1 MVKERLTYVSLWR
14 KFLGNVYA
22 DIQKGLSM
30 KSKKN
35 KLTASQ
41 EDYLEAIYHISAKKM
56 AARAKDISTRLDVR
70 ASSVTGALRNL
81 AKLGLI
87 NYAPYDLITL
97 TDEGK
102 IVAEEVARR
111 HQALEH
117 FLVNVLG
124 VEQKEADE
132 AACRMEHS
140 VPKAIVD
147 RIIKYAEY
155 VEKCPKGGITWN
167 SGFGYYCK
175 HGCTE
180 EDCNQCLSNSPE

>member
-1 MVKERLTYVSLWR
+1 MSLQ
-14 KFLGNVYA
+14 
-22 DIQKGLSM
+22 D
-30 KSKKN
+30 

-56 AARAKDISTRLDVR
+56 AARAKDISNRLEVR
-70 ASSVTGALRNL
+70 ASSVTGALRTL
-81 AKLGLI
+81 GKMGLI

-97 TDEGK
+97 TDDGRV
-102 IVAEEVARR
+102 VAEEIVHR
-111 HQALEH
+111 HQALEN

-124 VEQKEADE
+124 VEAKEADE

-140 VPKAIVD
+140 VPKAIVN
-147 RIIKYAEY
+147 RLIKYAEY

-180 EDCNQCLSNSPE
+180 EDCKYYMSDFPEK